1 MLLER
6 TLSLLQLDI
15 GPISPLRARELGTL
29 GYMEWLG
36 GLPGDMP
43 YAKAA
48 IIAHTQAY
56 PFGAASP
63 AVAVFCEL
71 LLDSLRPQPFALPI
85 EMPPP
90 LRRGGARARRG
101 L

>member
-36 GLPGDMP
+36 TLPGDMP

-48 IIAHTQAY
+48 IVAHMQAY
-56 PFGAASP
+56 PHSLISP
-63 AVAVFCEL
+63 AVEVFCEL
-71 LLDSLRPQPFALPI
+71 LLESLTPQPFALQI

-90 LRRGGARARRG
+90 VRRGGARARRG